1 MDNHPGPTSPSDK
14 TSSDRARERAQSM
27 FRSMLRVFA
36 VGFAA
41 LAVVAFIATGE
52 VGAVLL
58 VVFIFL
64 GIAVFG
70 WLGQRWLL
78 RNIDGR

>member
-1 MDNHPGPTSPSDK
+1 MDHDLGPTSSSDK
-14 TSSDRARERAQSM
+14 ASIDRARDSGQRM
-27 FRSMLRVFA
+27 FRSMLLVFT

-41 LAVVAFIATGE
+41 LAIVAFIETGE
-52 VGAVLL
+52 VAVVFL
-58 VVFIFL
+58 VVFIYL

-78 RNIDGR
+78 RNISDE

>member
-1 MDNHPGPTSPSDK
+1 
-14 TSSDRARERAQSM
+14 
-27 FRSMLRVFA
+27 MLLAFA
-36 VGFAA
+36 GGFAA

-78 RNIDGR
+78 RNIDGG